1 MANYDPRTGKKLN
14 SGTTQDFSNFTGTV
28 NFDANTGQRLG
39 ESKSFSSGAITSDRL
54 APRTRVTLP
63 TQNQPVPASGLQ
75 PAINSSIQTAK
86 TQSEQDRAD
95 REASLTTQKSGL
107 DKSIEDIMG
116 LNTEI
121 GNVENTVDRTSQDTA
136 QKEADRLTSEIEAE
150 QLANRRKIE
159 NLQKNNPQGLFGGAL
174 QDEVNRIDRESLS
187 KQADLAILQ
196 NSALRNYSTAKEI
209 ADREVQNKLE
219 PLKIKLENYKFFY
232 QENKADFNKQEE
244 RLYSEKIK
252 EQDREIAKQEKTLQT
267 ISDVKL
273 ELAKNGNSSLISA
286 LSNVD
291 TTKPGALDE
300 VLRIAAP
307 GLATNQ
313 NDIVKLDNGNTV
325 VVNKRTGQVVS
336 NLGGGKAPTV
346 VPRNVGGKPV
356 TGYTLIEGDDPYFIA
371 QQNGIDMATLK
382 SVNPDI
388 KDWNN
393 IPVGATINV
402 PQAPEEAFMQLLQGS
417 EGGKALTDTTIQKLD
432 KGLTVLNQLGVLQAN
447 VKGVKTGPIVGAFK
461 SANPWDT
468 QGQTIKSSLNAIVPN
483 LARGIYGEV
492 GVLTDNDIKT
502 YSKTIPNLKSTE
514 DVRNAVLYI
523 TLDMIGKS
531 IQNTLAVNEAAGRDV
546 SGFTDLYTEMQNS
559 KNSILATIPGASVPQ
574 AFQAQ
579 SQDPFLSQFSPASVN
594 TNINNASFFNQ
605 LY

>member
-1 MANYDPRTGKKLN
+1 MPTPAEQQQLSNMMTQLQGASETLSRLPRN
-14 SGTTQDFSNFTGTV
+14 
-28 NFDANTGQRLG
+28 QRVPQG
-39 ESKSFSSGAITSDRL
+39 ITSARL

-63 TQNQPVPASGLQ
+63 TQNQPVPPSGLQ
-75 PAINSSIQTAK
+75 PAIDSSVQTVK

-336 NLGGGKAPTV
+336 NLGGGKTPTV

-356 TGYTLIEGDDPYFIA
+356 TGYTLVAGDDPYFIA